1 MGCCCCLLPDGAK
14 AEKIRRKIEKLRE
27 DRKATRSLGK
37 DLEESVDLRSHAPG
51 MQWERLRAGVRVEGR
66 GTRNRG
72 DREGRRFVSGSNDD
86 DIYYPCFIRPPLLP
100 LDFCP
105 SLVLDVE
112 DGQIDQTQDPG
123 SQRCIT
129 VSTSI
134 LESMSAAQTA
144 A

>member
-51 MQWERLRAGVRVEGR
+51 MQWESLRAGVRVEGR

-72 DREGRRFVSGSNDD
+72 DRREEVEVNPKCS
-86 DIYYPCFIRPPLLP
+86 
-100 LDFCP
+100 
-105 SLVLDVE
+105 SLGHDVLDIVLEAVE
-112 DGQIDQTQDPG
+112 
-123 SQRCIT
+123 
-129 VSTSI
+129 
-134 LESMSAAQTA
+134 ESCAFGEDRVLVGLP
-144 A
+144 